1 MKNARKKF
9 TGVDIENLSDDD
21 IEACLWY
28 FPSADASQK
37 PHSNTTHSRMQHSMP
52 VHKERDRQMTD
63 LSGSFNGN
71 GDDDD
76 DDALAGAGEYDGEEV
91 MGLNGLDEDEEEE
104 EDEEDHT
111 FDEARAAWGQKKSAY
126 YDERKDGQA
135 ELEGDAAE
143 EEEAEAR
150 RLQRLQAQ
158 DMEADD
164 FASMIARGK
173 ADERSHGKG
182 LTAAESKMMKS
193 MDDDLRGI
201 TFSHSGSKKTKK
213 GSEDEDE
220 NESESEEEEVVE
232 RNLDSLSK
240 EEKLRIISEE
250 SPELVGLLEE
260 FKTHSTEIAL
270 LEPLMNKL
278 EEKQTI
284 SEGGRF
290 LQYKYGLL
298 VQYCMYVAFYLR
310 LKSRGVSVKDHPVI
324 EELLRLREIL
334 ERIEPLEHKL
344 RFQIALLMGD
354 TDVVDE
360 IPDESEEEED
370 AEEDSEMEDEEP
382 EEVSEGESDEEDEE
396 SENEGVKRTG
406 VYRALKGVE
415 DGGEGEEEEDDFAE
429 GKGQTRMSAERRRVL
444 TQAIN
449 EISAH
454 SHAVSQRREKRM
466 VSGDQDVALPDPT
479 KTRKILNQRAARAA
493 NASTALLKQQK
504 KEEAARLAA
513 AGKEELT
520 PSQKRARERR
530 RKTELAK
537 LAQEELPEGEKR
549 GLSYKISKN
558 KGLVRE
564 RSTKNG
570 TTSHSRMRS
579 KYEKK
584 AGFARKQVGGSVQD
598 ARDNYEGE
606 ASGIHPRIVRS
617 TKY

>member
-1 MKNARKKF
+1 
-9 TGVDIENLSDDD
+9 
-21 IEACLWY
+21 
-28 FPSADASQK
+28 
-37 PHSNTTHSRMQHSMP
+37 
-52 VHKERDRQMTD
+52 MTD
-63 LSGSFNGN
+63 LSGSLNGY
-71 GDDDD
+71 GSDDD

-91 MGLNGLDEDEEEE
+91 MGLNGLDEE
-104 EDEEDHT
+104 EDEEDEDDGEDHT
-111 FDEARAAWGQKKSAY
+111 FDEARAAWGQRRAAY
-126 YDERKDGQA
+126 YDERKDGQG
-135 ELEGDAAE
+135 ELEGEAAE

-173 ADERSHGKG
+173 ADERGHGKG
-182 LTAAESKMMKS
+182 LTAAESKMVKS

-201 TFSHSGSKKTKK
+201 TFSHSGDKKK
-213 GSEDEDE
+213 GDEDEDE
-220 NESESEEEEVVE
+220 DEDKSESEEEEEEVVE
-232 RNLDSLSK
+232 RNLDSLTK
-240 EEKLRIISEE
+240 EEKLRIVSEE

-260 FKTHSTEIAL
+260 FKTHSTEIEL

-324 EELLRLREIL
+324 EELLRLREVL
-334 ERIEPLEHKL
+334 EKIEPLEHKL
-344 RFQIALLMGD
+344 RFQIGLLMGD
-354 TDVVDE
+354 MDVFDE
-360 IPDESEEEED
+360 VPDESEGEEED
-370 AEEDSEMEDEEP
+370 EEEAEEDEEMVDEEP
-382 EEVSEGESDEEDEE
+382 EEVSEGESDEEEDEE
-396 SENEGVKRTG
+396 EEPEDEGVKRTG

-415 DGGEGEEEEDDFAE
+415 DGGDGEEEDDFAE
-429 GKGQTRMSAERRRVL
+429 DQSQTRMSAERRRVL

-466 VSGDQDVALPDPT
+466 VSGDQDIALPDPT
-479 KTRKILNQRAARAA
+479 KTRRILNERAARAA

-504 KEEAARLAA
+504 KEKAARLAA
-513 AGKEELT
+513 AGKEELSR
-520 PSQKRARERR
+520 SQKRRRDQR

-584 AGFARKQVGGSVQD
+584 AGFARKQVGGNVQD

>member
-1 MKNARKKF
+1 MKHWGNGL
-9 TGVDIENLSDDD
+9 GV
-21 IEACLWY
+21 AKTVY
-28 FPSADASQK
+28 
-37 PHSNTTHSRMQHSMP
+37 
-52 VHKERDRQMTD
+52 KERDRQMGD
-63 LSGSFNGN
+63 LSGPFDGHGS
-71 GDDDD
+71 DDDE
-76 DDALAGAGEYDGEEV
+76 DALAGAGEDDGEEV
-91 MGLNGLDEDEEEE
+91 MGLNGLDDE
-104 EDEEDHT
+104 EDEDEDDGEDHM
-111 FDEARAAWGQKKSAY
+111 FDEARAAWGQRKAAY
-126 YDERKDGQA
+126 YDERKDGQG

-201 TFSHSGSKKTKK
+201 TFSHGGSKKK
-213 GSEDEDE
+213 GGEDED
-220 NESESEEEEVVE
+220 NDDESESEGEEVVE
-232 RNLDSLSK
+232 RNLDSLTK
-240 EEKLRIISEE
+240 EEKLRIVSEE
-250 SPELVGLLEE
+250 SPELVGLLED
-260 FKTHSTEIAL
+260 FKTHSTEIEL
-270 LEPLMNKL
+270 LEPLVNRL

-310 LKSRGVSVKDHPVI
+310 LKTRGISVKDHPVI
-324 EELLRLREIL
+324 EELLHLREVL

-344 RFQIALLMGD
+344 RFQIALLMGN
-354 TDVVDE
+354 TDVFDE
-360 IPDESEEEED
+360 IPDESEGEEED
-370 AEEDSEMEDEEP
+370 EDEAEVEEEDSEMEDEEP
-382 EEVSEGESDEEDEE
+382 EEMSEGESDEEDEE
-396 SENEGVKRTG
+396 SEDEGVKRTG

-415 DGGEGEEEEDDFAE
+415 DGGEGEEEEEDDFTE
-429 GKGQTRMSAERRRVL
+429 DQSQTRMSAEKRRVL

-466 VSGDQDVALPDPT
+466 VSGDQDIALPDPT

-513 AGKEELT
+513 AGKEQLT
-520 PSQKRARERR
+520 PSQKRTRAKRR
-530 RKTELAK
+530 AVEMAK

-584 AGFARKQVGGSVQD
+584 AGFARKQVGGNMQD

>member
-1 MKNARKKF
+1 MA
-9 TGVDIENLSDDD
+9 NLSGP
-21 IEACLWY
+21 L
-28 FPSADASQK
+28 
-37 PHSNTTHSRMQHSMP
+37 
-52 VHKERDRQMTD
+52 
-63 LSGSFNGN
+63 NGEGN
-71 GDDDD
+71 DDD
-76 DDALAGAGEYDGEEV
+76 DDALADAGEYDGEEV
-91 MGLNGLDEDEEEE
+91 MGLNGLDEENDEDEEEE
-104 EDEEDHT
+104 DDGEDHM

-126 YDERKDGQA
+126 YDERKSGQK

-173 ADERSHGKG
+173 ADERKHGKG

-201 TFSHSGSKKTKK
+201 TFSHSGSKKKES
-213 GSEDEDE
+213 GGESEDET
-220 NESESEEEEVVE
+220 EEVVE
-232 RNLDSLSK
+232 RNLDSLSR
-240 EEKLRIISEE
+240 EEKLRIVSEE

-260 FKTHSTEIAL
+260 FKTHSTEIEL

-278 EEKQTI
+278 EQKQTI

-290 LQYKYGLL
+290 LQYKYSLL

-310 LKSRGVSVKDHPVI
+310 LKARGISVKDHPVI
-324 EELLRLREIL
+324 EELLRLRQVL

-344 RFQIALLMGD
+344 RFQIALLMGN
-354 TDVVDE
+354 TDAFDE
-360 IPDESEEEED
+360 IPDTSEDEEEE
-370 AEEDSEMEDEEP
+370 EEADEGDME
-382 EEVSEGESDEEDEE
+382 DEEDEE
-396 SENEGVKRTG
+396 MAEDEGYDEAEDYEDEEDEEESESEGTKRTG

-415 DGGEGEEEEDDFAE
+415 DGGEEEDDDFADDRSR
-429 GKGQTRMSAERRRVL
+429 TRMSAERRRVL

-449 EISAH
+449 EVSAH

-466 VSGDQDVALPDPT
+466 VSGDQDIALPDPT

-504 KEEAARLAA
+504 KEEAARQAA

-520 PSQKRARERR
+520 ASQKRRR
-530 RKTELAK
+530 AKRRATELAK
-537 LAQEELPEGEKR
+537 LAKEELPEGEKR

-570 TTSHSRMRS
+570 TTAHARMRS

-584 AGFARKQVGGSVQD
+584 AGFAAKKVGGSMQD